1 MIYEADLESHIKFKC
16 PGLKIVG
23 SEYPWFSK
31 DVNAGDHLSEDEDDV
46 LKISKQS
53 SPEESETVEAKKG
66 EFVSLPEVQVGARK
80 LRQSEISKISPEVIM
95 DLIARLEGIWAV
107 YEPEISSEL
116 IISEN
121 SAEAL
126 TSAVKVK
133 HAIQNEAIVAH
144 LKLANMWDSQK
155 MYIEWGAGNAL
166 LSHFIQQQLG
176 SSHLVIDRKTPKGKS
191 DRKRDKS
198 LVWKRITIDIKDLV
212 LDLVPELSEA
222 TAPTATHSMC
232 SFSKHLCGAATDLT
246 IRCLKNHLLQ
256 NRHDSILIALCCH
269 HRCAWQSYIGREFFE
284 DTLGL
289 TRHDFEIMT
298 RMSSWATSG
307 EHPSTSDPSI
317 TVVSETVTSETQ
329 EAANATSSNLQN
341 ESSTTDEL
349 HTDANALPLTLVERT
364 LWGWRCKRIL
374 DVGRA
379 HFMKQ
384 LGMETKFRYYVP
396 SQVSLENIVMV
407 CNKIQS

>member
-1 MIYEADLESHIKFKC
+1 MIYEADLESHITYKC

-23 SEYPWFSK
+23 SEHPWFSK
-31 DVNAGDHLSEDEDDV
+31 DVNAGDIPSEDEEDI
-46 LKISKQS
+46 LKVTNQGAMN
-53 SPEESETVEAKKG
+53 ESETVEAKKG
-66 EFVSLPEVQVGARK
+66 DFVSLPEVQVKARK

-95 DLIARLEGIWAV
+95 DLITRLEGIWAV

-116 IISEN
+116 IISQN
-121 SAEAL
+121 SAEDL
-126 TSAVKVK
+126 TSPVKVK
-133 HAIQNEAIVAH
+133 HAIQNEALVAH
-144 LKLANMWDSQK
+144 LKLANMWDAQK

-176 SSHLVIDRKTPKGKS
+176 SSHVVIDRKTPKGKS

-212 LDLVPELSEA
+212 LDLVPELSAA
-222 TAPTATHSMC
+222 TSTQSTHSMC

-246 IRCLKNHLLQ
+246 IRCLKNHIIHNQ
-256 NRHDSILIALCCH
+256 HDSILIALCCH
-269 HRCAWQSYIGREFFE
+269 HRCSWQSYIGREFFE

-307 EHPSTSDPSI
+307 ENLSSSDSPLPL
-317 TVVSETVTSETQ
+317 VSEDKTSEIPESERTT
-329 EAANATSSNLQN
+329 TSSLQN
-341 ESSTTDEL
+341 GTSRPDVHSDT
-349 HTDANALPLTLVERT
+349 NALPMTLAERT

-379 HFMKQ
+379 YYMKQ

-396 SQVSLENIVMV
+396 TEVSLENIVMV
-407 CNKIQS
+407 CSSK